1 MNNAIKP
8 IIWKR
13 KRAESRIITL
23 PSGQEVRVRNLNT
36 MELLRVGATPGQLA
50 AQVFNLLDK
59 VDDKKQFRL
68 DLITEKEMP
77 GLIKLMI
84 EYFKCAVIEPEIISD
99 RAKETEDNIH
109 IDDVEMQDI
118 LHVFISSEQ
127 TSADK
132 KDAQFFRG
140 APVSRDDAGR
150 DSAAVSSSTV
160 GDGGNSGTVA
170 GAQLGRGDNAA
181 GGTVR
186 EGNAGTTGRA
196 DGTGPAELGAGTTQG
211 NP

>member
-1 MNNAIKP
+1 MSQIKP
-8 IIWKR
+8 GVWKR
-13 KRAESRIITL
+13 KRAETRIITL

-36 MELLRVGATPGQLA
+36 LELLRAGATPGQLA

-84 EYFKCAVIEPEIISD
+84 EYFKCAVIEPEIVSD

-118 LHVFISSEQ
+118 LHVFVSSGQ

-140 APVSRDDAGR
+140 EPVPRDDAGR
-150 DSAAVSSSTV
+150 DGAAVSSKTV
-160 GDGGNSGTVA
+160 GNGGDSGTME
-170 GAQLGRGDNAA
+170 GAQLGRGDDDA
-181 GGTVR
+181 GGTVC
-186 EGNAGTTGRA
+186 EGIAGTG
-196 DGTGPAELGAGTTQG
+196 G
-211 NP
+211 